1 MKNKFFSLLLFFAI
15 AACPGVNASEKVAY
29 PPLTDRQAGEFYAQV
44 EDEVT
49 LAQIKLNE
57 LIQDIVANG
66 ANVVMSPSLLNEITE
81 TAAMVETK
89 KVLAWE
95 FLQKDSIRSSFVR
108 KTLLEVLRKP
118 MIDAEDLYYLQEVVD
133 GEKAK
138 IKEYDDQQV
147 ISDYEHQQEPL
158 NKDELIDAWKRL
170 DDRQADLDH
179 REKQLKAKQ
188 DEL

>member
-1 MKNKFFSLLLFFAI
+1 MNKFFSLLLFFVI
-15 AACPGVNASEKVAY
+15 AACPGLNASEKVLY
-29 PPLTDRQAGEFYAQV
+29 PPLTDRQAGEFYAQL

-66 ANVVMSPSLLNEITE
+66 SNVAMSPSLLNEITDK
-81 TAAMVETK
+81 AAMVETK

-95 FLQKDSIRSSFVR
+95 FLQKDSIRSPLVR
-108 KTLLEVLRKP
+108 KTLLEVMRMP
-118 MIDAEDLYYLQEVVD
+118 TIDAEDLYYLQEVTD
-133 GEKAK
+133 SEKAK
-138 IKEYDDQQV
+138 IKEYDDQQA
-147 ISDYEHQQEPL
+147 ISDYEHQQNPL

-170 DDRQADLDH
+170 DERQADLDR
-179 REKQLKAKQ
+179 REKQLKAIQ